1 MRILGLIFGLACFGL
16 AMPGATARASE
27 ATAPA
32 WRAATDS
39 PLASRAKQRRKK
51 RRRHRRR
58 KIKAKAPTK
67 KVVPPTPVVPKVAP
81 KVVAKERP
89 APAAKPVDPNE
100 PKPLKLAAFDITSTN
115 KTLDSKLLRVLS
127 EVMLSV
133 IGSDGR
139 FEQVITGADLRAMI
153 DLEAQKT
160 MLGCES
166 AGCLTQIGRALD
178 VPYLLTGEIGTVGS
192 KIFVNMK
199 IMDIAAA
206 SVLARQG
213 GMAEQTSELPEVIK
227 DLAGKALVEFF
238 AKVKPDAAAIAQ
250 TELEDLPAVAVLD
263 LEAVHGVKASMA
275 AVLSDILLSRL
286 TECRKFSSII
296 AGEDLRDMIS
306 MEQQKVA
313 LGCDDESCM
322 TALGGALGVP
332 LMAVPSIGRVGDQ
345 FVLNLKIMEV
355 EEATVRV
362 RKNRMVRR
370 EVDLP
375 AAVLGI
381 TDDALKEL
389 FGAESLMTAAQVTNR
404 FQRKLMRGSSL
415 AIGLA
420 ALATWGYS
428 TVELSAAQA
437 AFDDPETGKSEQTYS
452 DLLSTQQQV
461 FDLRVGG
468 LIGGALGA
476 ALWIFAPGASPL

>member
-39 PLASRAKQRRKK
+39 PLASRAKRRRKK
-51 RRRHRRR
+51 RRRHRQR

-81 KVVAKERP
+81 KVVAKEPP

-250 TELEDLPAVAVLD
+250 TELEDLPAVAVLA
-263 LEAVHGVKASMA
+263 LE
-275 AVLSDILLSRL
+275 
-286 TECRKFSSII
+286 
-296 AGEDLRDMIS
+296 
-306 MEQQKVA
+306 
-313 LGCDDESCM
+313 
-322 TALGGALGVP
+322 
-332 LMAVPSIGRVGDQ
+332 AVPSIGRVGDQ

-375 AAVLGI
+375 TAVLGI

-452 DLLSTQQQV
+452 DLLSTQHQV

-468 LIGGALGA
+468 L
-476 ALWIFAPGASPL
+476 